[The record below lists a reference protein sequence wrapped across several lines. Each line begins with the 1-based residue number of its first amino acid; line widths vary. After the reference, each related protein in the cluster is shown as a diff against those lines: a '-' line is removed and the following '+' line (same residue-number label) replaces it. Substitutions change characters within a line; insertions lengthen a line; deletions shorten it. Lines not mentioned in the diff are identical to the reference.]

1 MANMVEQDT
10 GVREIVDGYTTLWPI
25 STQPLNM
32 GQAIPS
38 LITSPHGDHLMPHE
52 ALNMLSGHG
61 REGLEVHQHLWT

>member
-38 LITSPHGDHLMPHE
+38 LIAHE